1 MADKELNMVD
11 HLDELRKRLIISAI
25 AFILFFIA
33 AFIFVEEIYQWL
45 VRDLD
50 MKLIVLGPT
59 DILWVYFIIAGVIA
73 IAASIPVITFQ
84 VWSFVKP
91 GLLPHERKTTLQYI
105 PALFLLFILG
115 ICFGY
120 YVIFPTVLTF
130 LIGLGGEMFMTSFTA
145 EKYFRFLINMTLP
158 FAFLFELPAI
168 AMFLTSIGILNPYGL
183 AKVRKYAY
191 FILVVIAVLLSPP
204 DFISDILVAIP
215 LLLLYEIS
223 ISLSKFVYKRRQ
235 KRLENSEEDEYDKEE
250 WA

>member
-1 MADKELNMVD
+1 MNDKELNMVD

-25 AFILFFIA
+25 AFIAFFIA
-33 AFIFVEEIYQWL
+33 AFLFVEKIYQWL

-50 MKLIVLGPT
+50 MKLIILGPT
-59 DILWVYFIIAGVIA
+59 DILWVYFIIAGVMA
-73 IAASIPVITFQ
+73 ISASIPVIAFQ
-84 VWSFVKP
+84 VWQFVKP
-91 GLLPHERKTTLQYI
+91 GLLPHERKTTLRYI

-120 YVIFPTVLTF
+120 FIIFPTVLNF
-130 LIGLGGEMFMTSFTA
+130 LIGLGGDMFMTSFTA
-145 EKYFRFLINMTLP
+145 EKYFRFLMNMTLP

-168 AMFLTSIGILNPYGL
+168 TMFLTSIGILNPYAL

-191 FILVVIAVLLSPP
+191 FILIVIAVLLSPP
-204 DFISDILVAIP
+204 DFISDVLVAIP

-223 ISLSKFVYKRRQ
+223 ITLSKFVYKRRQ
-235 KRLENSEEDEYDKEE
+235 KRLEDSREGEYETEE